1 MNLTVFDLF
10 AQIKELYTKQS
21 LDEFHQRF
29 RGDDEFKKISK
40 QTKIQKSQLD
50 SLEDKTALITKLKK
64 IINESKTAHKEA
76 LFSAKK
82 FEIAT
87 QDKEKGNCNNL
98 NQVLNENSKLKNQIK
113 TLETFR
119 NTQTNQLN
127 EYQEK
132 YSKVVDEEKQK
143 KTELVEG
150 FQQEIKDISTKM
162 EEVSN
167 AKHKSQAEN
176 EALKE
181 KMKEIQEH
189 VEKRD
194 KIFDEELNKLDSQR
208 KERETKIFEQINNI
222 SQSLGTSDGSEEQLQ
237 KIKEEEALVE
247 AHLNPHLQ
255 KAEEFQQIIE
265 KTNQQFNLY
274 KGETEK
280 LAQSCRTFEQK
291 SQACQ
296 RKCEKSDIYIV
307 EQAKEH
313 LTLQTQLKQKQEQ
326 VNSLLTLK
334 QTLQSGLI

>member
-1 MNLTVFDLF
+1 MNPTVFDLF
-10 AQIKELYTKQS
+10 AQIKGLYTCKCYE
-21 LDEFHQRF
+21 LLQR
-29 RGDDEFKKISK
+29 DDEFKKIARQSK
-40 QTKIQKSQLD
+40 ISKSQLD
-50 SLEDKTALITKLKK
+50 SLEDKTALITRLKK
-64 IINESKTAHKEA
+64 IINESKTAHKDA
-76 LFSAKK
+76 LLSAKK

-87 QDKEKGNCNNL
+87 QEKEK
-98 NQVLNENSKLKNQIK
+98 VFNENSKLKNQIK
-113 TLETFR
+113 TLEGFR

-222 SQSLGTSDGSEEQLQ
+222 SQSLGTTDNSEDLLQ

-274 KGETEK
+274 KNETEK
-280 LAQSCRTFEQK
+280 LAQQCRSLEQK

-307 EQAKEH
+307 DQAKEYQK
-313 LTLQTQLKQKQEQ
+313 LQVQYKQKQEQ
-326 VNSLLTLK
+326 INSLLTLK
-334 QTLQSGLI
+334 STLQSGLL

>member
-1 MNLTVFDLF
+1 MNLTVFEIF
-10 AQIKELYTKQS
+10 AQIKGLYTQQN
-21 LDEFHQRF
+21 LEEFHQRF
-29 RGDDEFKKISK
+29 KGDDEFKKIGR

-50 SLEDKTALITKLKK
+50 SLEDKTALLNKLKK
-64 IINESKTAHKEA
+64 IITDCKTANKEA
-76 LFSAKK
+76 MLSAKK

-87 QDKEKGNCNNL
+87 QEKEK
-98 NQVLNENSKLKNQIK
+98 VFNENQRLKNQIK
-113 TLETFR
+113 TLDVFR

-127 EYQEK
+127 DYQEK
-132 YSKVVDEEKQK
+132 YNKVVEEEKLK

-194 KIFDEELNKLDSQR
+194 KIFDEELNKLESQR
-208 KERETKIFEQINNI
+208 KERETKIFEQITNI
-222 SQSLGTSDGSEEQLQ
+222 SQSLGSTDNSEDQLQ
-237 KIKEEEALVE
+237 KIKDEEALVD
-247 AHLNPHLQ
+247 AHLNPYLQ

-274 KGETEK
+274 KAETEK

-313 LTLQTQLKQKQEQ
+313 LTLQNQFKQKQEQ
-326 VNSLLTLK
+326 INSLLTLK
-334 QTLQSGLI
+334 QTLQSGLL

>member
-1 MNLTVFDLF
+1 MNPTVFDLF
-10 AQIKELYTKQS
+10 AQIKGLYTQQN
-21 LDEFHQRF
+21 LEEFHQRF
-29 RGDDEFKKISK
+29 KGDDEFKKISR
-40 QTKIQKSQLD
+40 QNKISKSQLD
-50 SLEDKTALITKLKK
+50 SLEDKTALINKLKK
-64 IINESKTAHKEA
+64 VINESKTAHKDA
-76 LFSAKK
+76 LLSAKK

-87 QDKEKGNCNNL
+87 QEKEK
-98 NQVLNENSKLKNQIK
+98 VFNENQRLKNQIK
-113 TLETFR
+113 TLDAFR
-119 NTQTNQLN
+119 ITQTNQLN

-162 EEVSN
+162 EEVST

-194 KIFDEELNKLDSQR
+194 KIFDEELIKLDQQR

-222 SQSLGTSDGSEEQLQ
+222 SQSLGTTDNSEDLLQ
-237 KIKEEEALVE
+237 KIKEEEALVD

-274 KGETEK
+274 KNETEK
-280 LAQSCRTFEQK
+280 LAQSCRNFEQK

-307 EQAKEH
+307 EQAKEYQK
-313 LTLQTQLKQKQEQ
+313 LQAQFKQKQEQ

-334 QTLQSGLI
+334 STLQSGLL

>member
-1 MNLTVFDLF
+1 MNPNVLDLF
-10 AQIKELYTKQS
+10 AQIKAFYPQQNLE
-21 LDEFHQRF
+21 EFHQRF
-29 RGDDEFKKISK
+29 KGDDEFKKIARQIK
-40 QTKIQKSQLD
+40 LQKSQLD
-50 SLEDKTALITKLKK
+50 GLDKAALTTKLKK
-64 IINESKTAHKEA
+64 IINETKTAHKDA
-76 LFSAKK
+76 LLSTKK
-82 FEIAT
+82 FQIAS
-87 QDKEKGNCNNL
+87 QEKEK
-98 NQVLNENSKLKNQIK
+98 VYNENSKLKNQIK
-113 TLETFR
+113 TLDNFR

-132 YSKVVDEEKQK
+132 YSSVVEEEKQK

-150 FQQEIKDISTKM
+150 FQQEIKDIQTKM

-194 KIFDEELNKLDSQR
+194 KIFDEELKKLESQR
-208 KERETKIFEQINNI
+208 KERETKIFEQITNI
-222 SQSLGTSDGSEEQLQ
+222 SQSLGTSENAEDQLQ
-237 KIKEEEALVE
+237 KIKEEEALVD

-255 KAEEFQQIIE
+255 KADEFQQIIE
-265 KTNQQFNLY
+265 KTNSQFNLY
-274 KGETEK
+274 KNETEK
-280 LAQSCRTFEQK
+280 LAQQCRTFEQK

-313 LTLQTQLKQKQEQ
+313 QTLQAQYKQKQEQ

-334 QTLQSGLI
+334 QTLQNGLL